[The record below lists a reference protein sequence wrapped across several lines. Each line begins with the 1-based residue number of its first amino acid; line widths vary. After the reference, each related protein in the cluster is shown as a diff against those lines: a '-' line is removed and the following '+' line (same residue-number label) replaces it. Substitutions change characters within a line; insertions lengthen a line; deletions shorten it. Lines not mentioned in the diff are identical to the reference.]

1 MAVDPSGPAAVDE
14 GAFAPLR
21 EKVFAVLWVATVL
34 GNVGSFMRDIAS
46 AWIVTELSTNPAAV
60 AAVQAAATLP
70 IFLFA
75 IPAGVLS
82 DILDRRRFLIAVQC
96 ALALVSTML
105 LVLAHTGT
113 LSVASLIALTFAGG
127 VGAALMGPTWQSI
140 VPELVPRQQLKGAV
154 ALNSLGVN
162 IARAI
167 GPALGGLLLAA
178 FGAAFTYGVD
188 LISYAFVIAALL
200 WWRRPA
206 AAQSGLSEH
215 FLGAFRAGMRY
226 TRANRELHVVLVRA
240 VAYFLFASAMWAL
253 MPLVVRQ
260 LLGGS
265 AGFYGLMLGAV
276 GVGAIAGALVLPRLR
291 QHMSRRAAP
300 KGQGPAVP
308 GTTGSPSPADGLMGL
323 ASVITAAVM
332 LAMVAR
338 PPQAVALLLALVL
351 GSGWIIALTTL
362 NSVVQA
368 ILPNWVRGRGLAV
381 YLTVFNGAM
390 AAGSLGWGL
399 VARTVELPM
408 TLVLSA
414 AGMLVF
420 ALLMRRLPLPSG
432 DADLDASH
440 HWPEPAPVGPDAHDR
455 GPVLV
460 QVAYRIRLQDR
471 PEFLKALHQVSLA
484 RRRDGAYAWGVSEDT
499 EDPEQVVEWFFVES
513 WAEHLRQHQRV
524 SHHDADQQELLLRF
538 HAGPERPVVRH
549 FLGLAPDKAG

>member
-1 MAVDPSGPAAVDE
+1 MATDTPLPAAEGE

-96 ALALVSTML
+96 VLALVSATL

-113 LSVASLIALTFAGG
+113 LSVSSLIALTFAGG

-140 VPELVPRQQLKGAV
+140 VPELVPRRQLKGAV

-162 IARAI
+162 ISRAI

-200 WWRRPA
+200 WWRRPP
-206 AAQSGLSEH
+206 AAQNDLSEH

-226 TRANRELHVVLVRA
+226 TRASRELHVVLVRA
-240 VAYFLFASAMWAL
+240 VAYFVFASAMWAL

-265 AGFYGLMLGAV
+265 ASFYGLMLGAV
-276 GVGAIAGALVLPRLR
+276 GVGAIGGALALPRLR
-291 QHMSRRAAP
+291 QRLS
-300 KGQGPAVP
+300 
-308 GTTGSPSPADGLMGL
+308 ADGLMGL
-323 ASVITAAVM
+323 AAAITAGVM
-332 LAMVAR
+332 LAMVVR

-351 GSGWIIALTTL
+351 GGGWIIALTTL

-399 VARTVELPM
+399 VARTIELPM
-408 TLVLSA
+408 TLVASA
-414 AGMLVF
+414 AGMLLI
-420 ALLMRRLPLPSG
+420 ALVMRRLPLPSG
-432 DADLDASH
+432 EANLDAAN
-440 HWPEPAPVGPDAHDR
+440 HWPEPTLVAPDAHDR
-455 GPVLV
+455 GPVLI
-460 QVAYRIRLQDR
+460 QVTYCIRQQDR
-471 PEFLKALHQVSLA
+471 PAFLKALHQVSLA
-484 RRRDGAYAWGVSEDT
+484 RRRDGAYAWGVCESTD
-499 EDPEQVVEWFFVES
+499 DPEQILEWFFVES
-513 WAEHLRQHQRV
+513 WAEHMRQHRRV
-524 SHHDADQQELLLRF
+524 SHHAADQQQALLQF
-538 HAGPERPVVRH
+538 HAAKEPPAVRH
-549 FLGLAPDKAG
+549 FLGLAPDLSR